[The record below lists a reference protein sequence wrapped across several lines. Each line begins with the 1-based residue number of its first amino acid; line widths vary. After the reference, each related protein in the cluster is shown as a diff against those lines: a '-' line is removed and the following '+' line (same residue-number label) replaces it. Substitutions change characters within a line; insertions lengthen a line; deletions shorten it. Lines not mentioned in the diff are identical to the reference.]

1 MVEARRRPEAA
12 HARSAPSPRL
22 IFFFCVCG
30 TVAVRRRPVAPHA
43 RSAPSPWPLSLFLIT
58 DGGSAAEVKDLT
70 DARLMAAMPPRPVA
84 SLLFTHAYCF

>member
-22 IFFFCVCG
+22 ILFF
-30 TVAVRRRPVAPHA
+30 
-43 RSAPSPWPLSLFLIT
+43 IT

-70 DARLMAAMPPRPVA
+70 DARMMAAMPPRPVA
-84 SLLFTHAYCF
+84 SLLFF